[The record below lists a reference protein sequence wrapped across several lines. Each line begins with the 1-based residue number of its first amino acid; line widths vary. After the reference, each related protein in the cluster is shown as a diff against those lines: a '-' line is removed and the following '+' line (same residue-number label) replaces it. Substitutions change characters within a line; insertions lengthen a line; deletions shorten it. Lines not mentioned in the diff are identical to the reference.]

1 MIVGMGLRGR
11 PAHAEVYLSTSA
23 TPGQWKCSPRVRG
36 GLPRNHAYLGTK
48 SGIAPCTRGFT
59 RPPTWCGK
67 RSKGRPVYAGV
78 YRDTR
83 IAAEPREE
91 VAPCTRG
98 FTARPEHSVNKTGG
112 RPVYAG
118 VYPARLDAAQR
129 CPRSPRIRGV
139 LPGPPSGQ
147 DPRSTPASSADT
159 RSSTGYSSTT
169 GRPWASQTRNRA
181 GKPWLGSGVAAVKP
195 RRTKSGTIVVRAGR
209 R

>member
-1 MIVGMGLRGR
+1 MSRQTPKNAVTARICTLYGDFSARSDSRFTASAPMHPTHPSKPGHPRSAIQAVSITTRNDFCLCRMIVGMGLRGR

-118 VYPARLDAAQR
+118 VY
-129 CPRSPRIRGV
+129 
-139 LPGPPSGQ
+139 
-147 DPRSTPASSADT
+147 
-159 RSSTGYSSTT
+159 
-169 GRPWASQTRNRA
+169 RPT
-181 GKPWLGSGVAAVKP
+181 
-195 RRTKSGTIVVRAGR
+195 
-209 R
+209 